1 MWEEPAEEAVM
12 SNMLLLVLGIL
23 GIIHIETALA
33 VTAAIALVLML
44 LGCVYVAEALQGA
57 HP

>member
-1 MWEEPAEEAVM
+1 M